1 MLFHAN
7 YNFFPYHCC
16 RNTVSTTIDVFLP
29 AKLFIVQGQQSIWF
43 DRNAT
48 KIDRLAPYYVFH

>member
-1 MLFHAN
+1 MQTMTSFLAI
-7 YNFFPYHCC
+7 
-16 RNTVSTTIDVFLP
+16 VVGISTTIDVFLP
-29 AKLFIVQGQQSIWF
+29 AKLFIVQGEQSIWF